1 MSSIP
6 KTVAGTRTPFLERID
21 GGGAE
26 VVIDERLIAITDP
39 QSSAAEQYR
48 MLLHRLRHFRALRGI
63 RGGAVMAVTSSV
75 RGEGTSLTAANL
87 ALTAARTGDSRVA
100 LVDCDLRRGA
110 QGTLFGMGVRPGL
123 SELLSGKC
131 EIGEALGRFHEGQL
145 AVIPAGKTPGE
156 PAALLAGERF
166 SAALDTLRSL
176 FDEIILDVPPAL
188 ATADASIVA
197 HRSDG
202 VGLVARAESTPR
214 DQVAAAVRA
223 LGGAVGRGAERR
235 RTVARSGSAARGE
248 GTTHG
253 RPVVMERAAVKT
265 PRSVQ
270 NVVKAAS
277 GACRWLRQ
285 GMGSRRGRGMP
296 QFSGHWYSGR
306 AARL

>member
-39 QSSAAEQYR
+39 QGSAAEQYR

-75 RGEGTSLTAANL
+75 RGEGTSITAANL

-110 QGTLFGMGVRPGL
+110 QSALFGMGVRPGL

-145 AVIPAGKTPGE
+145 AVIGAGKIPSE

-166 SAALDTLRSL
+166 TATLATLRNL

-188 ATADASIVA
+188 ATADASVVA
-197 HRSDG
+197 HRADG
-202 VGLVARAESTPR
+202 VVLVARAEATPR

-223 LGGAVGRGAERR
+223 LGGAAVWGVVVNGVDPSRVPAPL
-235 RTVARSGSAARGE
+235 
-248 GTTHG
+248 
-253 RPVVMERAAVKT
+253 PVV
-265 PRSVQ
+265 
-270 NVVKAAS
+270 
-277 GACRWLRQ
+277 
-285 GMGSRRGRGMP
+285 RG
-296 QFSGHWYSGR
+296 QLTAGR
-306 AARL
+306 